1 MKRNWPSLNWIMRVK
16 ASRHAVGDK
25 KGKMPSMTNINAN
38 AGRKISPRLTSHPAV
53 YLPPPRGDFM

>member
-1 MKRNWPSLNWIMRVK
+1 M
-16 ASRHAVGDK
+16 
-25 KGKMPSMTNINAN
+25 MPSMTNISAN